1 MKNHCCYGCCCHEP
15 TESFDSTCHELFL
28 PNDKHDD
35 ELFRVLLSIV
45 DSDHGVQGDDAS
57 YLPCPSH
64 QLQLDQDAH
73 SRTTS
78 PTKKTVKKNSNDT
91 SFTKICSQLSLPRH
105 ASFKHIKDKL
115 EVNGL
120 FFLPIRQAAKKLSV
134 SESSLKRLCR
144 KMNISR
150 WPYRKILRD
159 LEKYSRI
166 IDSLH

>member
-1 MKNHCCYGCCCHEP
+1 VLLTHTDQHTMKNHCFHES
-15 TESFDSTCHELFL
+15 TESYASSCYELFL
-28 PNDKHDD
+28 PNNKHDD

-45 DSDHGVQGDDAS
+45 DSDNSLHGDDTS
-57 YLPCPSH
+57 SPSRPSR
-64 QLQLDQDAH
+64 QPQPYQDAH
-73 SRTTS
+73 SRTSS

-91 SFTKICSQLSLPRH
+91 SYTKICSQLSLPSH
-105 ASFKHIKDKL
+105 ASFQHIKDNMEK
-115 EVNGL
+115 NGL

-159 LEKYSRI
+159 LEK
-166 IDSLH
+166 DN

>member
-1 MKNHCCYGCCCHEP
+1 MKNHCCLGCCYHEP
-15 TESFDSTCHELFL
+15 TESFDSSCYELFL

-45 DSDHGVQGDDAS
+45 DSDHGVHGDDATS
-57 YLPCPSH
+57 SPTKTTLN
-64 QLQLDQDAH
+64 QDAQ

-78 PTKKTVKKNSNDT
+78 PKKNSNDT

-105 ASFKHIKDKL
+105 ASFQHIKDKL

>member
-1 MKNHCCYGCCCHEP
+1 MKNHCCHEP

-28 PNDKHDD
+28 PNNKHDD

-45 DSDHGVQGDDAS
+45 DSDHGVHGDYTS
-57 YLPCPSH
+57 SPSCPSRP
-64 QLQLDQDAH
+64 LQPDQDAH

-78 PTKKTVKKNSNDT
+78 PTKKTVKNDT

-105 ASFKHIKDKL
+105 ASFQHIKDKM
-115 EVNGL
+115 ETNGL
-120 FFLPIRQAAKKLSV
+120 FSLPIRQAAKKLSV

-166 IDSLH
+166 IDSFN